1 MSMTITH
8 GAVTLAPTS
17 LARDGMESSG
27 PLETCL
33 AALLMSSVADS
44 VLMNAVDL
52 STYTWEPPYRFI
64 NADVS
69 LPDPDPEDWTRPMP
83 QGIDARGADSTSALA
98 RILAA
103 DMDADHAC
111 AEAMAFSRAMR
122 VANADPH
129 AWALALAQTADG
141 PVEGLSRDP
150 LHGWCSTLARNG
162 RRSGPAACAI
172 AEAIR
177 DGHWGARSV
186 SNVRGGT
193 LEIPARVW
201 LGLEAERG
209 RMEFPFDEAPD
220 DEPDDGLFPAYRN
233 GHADIQMQ
241 LSGDRQNA

>member
-17 LARDGMESSG
+17 LARDGMEPSG
-27 PLETCL
+27 LLETCL

-64 NADVS
+64 NTDVS

-83 QGIDARGADSTSALA
+83 QGLDARGADSTPALA

-103 DMDADHAC
+103 DTDADHAC

-129 AWALALAQTADG
+129 VWALALAQTEDG
-141 PVEGLSRDP
+141 PVEGLSRDA

-209 RMEFPFDEAPD
+209 RMELPFDEAPD
-220 DEPDDGLFPAYRN
+220 DEPDDALFPAYRN